1 MGENNNKKDNLENP
15 IIKMQLP
22 GIENRQ
28 FTYKI

>member
-1 MGENNNKKDNLENP
+1 MGENNNKKDNLGNP

-28 FTYKI
+28 FKYKI

>member
-1 MGENNNKKDNLENP
+1 MGENNNKNNLGNP

-28 FTYKI
+28 LRYKI